1 MDTRNAASR
10 TTAPRRLRGFTMME
24 LVVVMALL
32 GLLLSIAWPRYM
44 ATLERGKHQIL
55 SHNLVQLREAIDKF
69 HGDRGVFPDRLEDLV
84 ERRYLRAV
92 PLNPFTEQAD
102 WVTVMPPGGQR
113 GMVYDVKASAATPA
127 RDDPGA
133 IDSGAVPASAGA
145 PP

>member
-1 MDTRNAASR
+1 MAA
-10 TTAPRRLRGFTMME
+10 
-24 LVVVMALL
+24 
-32 GLLLSIAWPRYM
+32 
-44 ATLERGKHQIL
+44 LERGKHQIL

-113 GMVYDVKASAATPA
+113 GMVYDVKPSAATPA

-133 IDSGAVPASAGA
+133 PEGGALPASAGT
-145 PP
+145 PS